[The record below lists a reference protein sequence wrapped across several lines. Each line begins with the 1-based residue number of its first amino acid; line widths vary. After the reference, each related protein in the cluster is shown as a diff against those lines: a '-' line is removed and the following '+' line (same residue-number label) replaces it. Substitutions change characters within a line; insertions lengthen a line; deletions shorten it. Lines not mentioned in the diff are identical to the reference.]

1 MKINRYHYDML
12 AARQNAGIN
21 NLHKTTDPEIDD
33 NGACMDGF
41 VGQVIS
47 LLCTNAAIN
56 PIQ

>member
-1 MKINRYHYDML
+1 MKINRYHSSTT
-12 AARQNAGIN
+12 NPGIN
-21 NLHKTTDPEIDD
+21 DNLHKTTDPEIDD

-47 LLCTNAAIN
+47 LLCTNDAIN